1 MVTKVIAMTNVVM
14 MFRTRM
20 SENFKKFISVA
31 DVNYSQY
38 NFESEY
44 INENIMMQI
53 SVDMIS
59 IHIARTA

>member
-1 MVTKVIAMTNVVM
+1 
-14 MFRTRM
+14 M